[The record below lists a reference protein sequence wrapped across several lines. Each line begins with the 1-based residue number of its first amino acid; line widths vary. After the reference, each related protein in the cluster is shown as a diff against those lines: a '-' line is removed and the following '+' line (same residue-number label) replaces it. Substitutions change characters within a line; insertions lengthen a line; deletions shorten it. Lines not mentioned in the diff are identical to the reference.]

1 MTGRK
6 VFPGVVLV
14 GFMGSGKSSVGRELA
29 RRFGAPFVDVDE
41 RIERAAGCPI
51 RDLFAREGEPS
62 FRRREKDALREAVS
76 VKGCVVATGGGAF
89 ADEGNRTLLRS
100 YAPVVYLETG
110 VETLLERLFDE
121 EDPTAGEA
129 VRPLLR
135 GADREKVVRDLLSRR
150 DPGYREADFTVRT
163 DGRTV
168 EEVAGQVEGWLE
180 RMEGRTG

>member
-1 MTGRK
+1 MNGRK

-29 RRFGAPFVDVDE
+29 RRFAAPFVDVDE
-41 RIERAAGCPI
+41 RIEEAAGCTI
-51 RDLFAREGEPS
+51 RDLFAREGEPT
-62 FRRREKDALREAVS
+62 FREREKEALREVVS
-76 VKGCVVATGGGAF
+76 VKGRVVATGGGAF
-89 ADEGNRTLLRS
+89 ADDGNRALLRT
-100 YAPVVYLETG
+100 YAPVVYLEAG
-110 VETLLERLFDE
+110 VETLLARLSGEADSA
-121 EDPTAGEA
+121 AGEA

-150 DPGYREADFTVRT
+150 VPGYREADFTVRT

-168 EEVAGQVEGWLE
+168 GEVAGQVEAWLE